1 MYALIYSKIIEED
14 IDSSY
19 TYIKEKLEAPQADEN
34 LIKEIIEKI
43 NYIKKTPYTRPLVH
57 DGFLASLGVRL
68 IKIKNYVL
76 YYSVDEERKNI
87 NDIRFFYNKQDWIK
101 LLKEKTIEELMK

>member
-1 MYALIYSKIIEED
+1 MYALIYTKIIEED

-57 DGFLASLGVRL
+57 DGFLIKTKSLQIKYGV
-68 IKIKNYVL
+68 KYYV
-76 YYSVDEERKNI
+76 
-87 NDIRFFYNKQDWIK
+87 
-101 LLKEKTIEELMK
+101 